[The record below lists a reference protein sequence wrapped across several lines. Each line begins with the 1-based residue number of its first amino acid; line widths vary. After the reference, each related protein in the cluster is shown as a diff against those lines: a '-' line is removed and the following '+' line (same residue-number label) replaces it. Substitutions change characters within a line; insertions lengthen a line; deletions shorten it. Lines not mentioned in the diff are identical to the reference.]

1 MREQHAT
8 GTAEYARSREHHIA
22 RVLRNRIVLT
32 GQQRFVQLQRIGGK
46 HHGISRYLIAA
57 LEDHHVALHQLLHRN
72 LNRLAVAHSGRGGTV
87 QQGDAIQLQLG
98 LVLLHKTNHDIGNHS
113 TQEEKIRPTLV
124 GNHHGTAEAQNQVKD
139 REKVR
144 THNAP
149 QRARRLRVL
158 GIDLTLSCQACNVVT
173 AEAVLGDVKGV
184 AMRRFGVLGN
194 VSGGSARVSPLVRLL
209 RVHAGVSFSN
219 GWNAELNRVQ
229 HCGHYLS
236 VYPCRRG

>member
-8 GTAEYARSREHHIA
+8 GTTQHARRRQHHIA

-46 HHGISRYLIAA
+46 YHGISRYLIAA

-72 LNRLAVAHSGRGGTV
+72 LDGLAVAHSGRGGTV

-124 GNHHGTAEAQNQVKD
+124 GNHHGTTKAQNQVKD

-158 GIDLTLSCQACNVVT
+158 GIDLTLSRQACHVVT
-173 AEAVLGDVKGV
+173 AEAVLGDVKGA